1 MLIRQSISKE
11 DVMFFTIERVLVLF
25 LIVAVLASIIA
36 SAAEP
41 SRAASARQTYQY
53 DRADCMSGREG
64 SDKTACLR
72 EAGAA
77 LNEAKSGKLSD
88 PDTDFARNR
97 VARCGYLGGPDKE
110 YCLRRMN
117 GEGIVRGS
125 VQSGSILREL
135 VVTVPASRDVSK

>member
-1 MLIRQSISKE
+1 ML
-11 DVMFFTIERVLVLF
+11 FTLERVILLF
-25 LIVAVLASIIA
+25 LITAVLASIIA

-41 SRAASARQTYQY
+41 SRAANAQRTYQN

-64 SDKTACLR
+64 PDKTACLR

-77 LNEAKSGKLSD
+77 LNEAKSGKLAD

-97 VARCGYLGGPDKE
+97 VARCAYLTGPDKD

-117 GEGIVRGS
+117 GEGTITGS
-125 VQSGSILREL
+125 VESGGILREL
-135 VVTVPASRDVSK
+135 VVAVPASGDAAGRSN